1 MKILVFTKNGGVIP
15 PFPQRLGLQYQHVRF
30 ESTTLDDLLL
40 IAEYRVIHF
49 PMSIIIDGKGKVLM
63 KVKGTIPDAYVDN
76 LLESN

>member
-1 MKILVFTKNGGVIP
+1 VKIIVFTKNDGSTP
-15 PFPQRLGLQYQHVRF
+15 SFPRRSGLEFRHVQF
-30 ESTTLDDLLL
+30 ESVELDDLLL

-63 KVKGTIPDAYVDN
+63 KVRGAIPDSYVDN